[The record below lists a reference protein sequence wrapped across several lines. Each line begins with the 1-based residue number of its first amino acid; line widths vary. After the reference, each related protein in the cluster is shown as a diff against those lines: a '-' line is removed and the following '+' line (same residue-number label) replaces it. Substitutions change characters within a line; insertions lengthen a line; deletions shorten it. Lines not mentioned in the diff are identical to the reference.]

1 LKPIDYIHLVSE
13 KLGIYEFNLMPID
26 MQAETLWDKGV
37 FLTNLII
44 GKMRCNL
51 YSLSNFYV
59 EVEYGKE
66 ENEILE
72 FRTFKRGKRLE
83 KYIDQVEL
91 DDLL

>member
-1 LKPIDYIHLVSE
+1 MKPIDYIHLVSE
-13 KLGIYEFNLMPID
+13 KIGIYEFNLLHID
-26 MQAETLWDKGV
+26 VQAAYLWDNGT
-37 FLTNLII
+37 FLTNII
-44 GKMRCNL
+44 EGGQRHNL